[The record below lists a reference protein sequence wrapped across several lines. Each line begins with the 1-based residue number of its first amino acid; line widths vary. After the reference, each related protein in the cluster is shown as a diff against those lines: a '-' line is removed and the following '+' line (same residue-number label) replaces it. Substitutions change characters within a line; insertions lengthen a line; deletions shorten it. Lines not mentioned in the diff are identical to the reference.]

1 MGELET
7 YPQFKSAIALA
18 VHPIDLC
25 MYGVGHVSGQ
35 LSFLLN
41 RLLSILSFPSP
52 QMAASISKISHLSTN
67 CLPLGASLMPFNAL
81 GSVPGILKNLIP
93 GFFAI
98 SNCLP
103 PRCLSV
109 PPRCL
114 CTPSPMNRLETMGD
128 RLIRPS
134 NPLVRDL
141 QCINTFKELSPVS
154 QCTVYT
160 FSALKCKH
168 PRCCIP

>member
-7 YPQFKSAIALA
+7 HLQFKSVIGSPPLD
-18 VHPIDLC
+18 PCIC
-25 MYGVGHVSGQ
+25 MEWDMSQDSYR
-35 LSFLLN
+35 SF
-41 RLLSILSFPSP
+41 LSILSFPSP

-134 NPLVRDL
+134 NPLGRD
-141 QCINTFKELSPVS
+141 
-154 QCTVYT
+154 
-160 FSALKCKH
+160 
-168 PRCCIP
+168 